1 MYINTISTH
10 HRFSNNLSCK
20 VITMLLKICLFQSVL
35 LSWTQICSTYFVL
48 FVFTP
53 GFTCRSVGREEEVIQ
68 NVNETICVWCTV
80 FSQSS
85 FFWRLCFFHLYF
97 RFVSE
102 ENVLMSHLDIYSLNV
117 YFRGPLWEK
126 KKTCEKCFEFL
137 LWLWL
142 PWQPT
147 SKYWCVYLQCSQQNS
162 HCSNQEDSLELQRS
176 LQEMIS
182 N

>member
-20 VITMLLKICLFQSVL
+20 VITTLVKICLFQSVL

-53 GFTCRSVGREEEVIQ
+53 GFTCRSVGREKEVIQ

-126 KKTCEKCFEFL
+126 KKHVKNALSFSCDCGYHGNPQANTGVSIYSVV
-137 LWLWL
+137 
-142 PWQPT
+142 
-147 SKYWCVYLQCSQQNS
+147 SKTHIVLI
-162 HCSNQEDSLELQRS
+162 RK
-176 LQEMIS
+176 IV
-182 N
+182 